1 MTNQAVSRWNFPVL
15 KLRFLA
21 HCLAGFAGLVLLT
34 SYGVAFGAHLS
45 TMSLLYL
52 LLVVAIAVNF
62 GFWPASLTS
71 VVAVACLDYYFT
83 PPIFTFN
90 ITDPQDY
97 VELGAFELTALV
109 ISRLSARGLRTAKEA
124 AIHLSEMEQLYEL
137 SRSSLLLDLHEPPG
151 PQLCVLIQRIFD
163 ARAVAVF
170 DMNLGRQ
177 DRVGDWRADEEHLA
191 KECYLRGT
199 ARDDLQ
205 AQVSERILR
214 AGTRLVGGLV
224 VRGNF
229 SPLVVDALA
238 ALAAIALN
246 QHTSFE
252 NEDRAEKAK
261 RSEELRAAVLDAL
274 AHELKTPLTAVQT
287 ASSGLLEFGG
297 LTGREREL
305 ATLIDEGAGRLNELC
320 TRLLLSARLDAEQVT
335 LQKDE
340 VNLRELVSELVTSRL
355 TEVERDRVQVSMTDP
370 ALTVRVD
377 GALLMLI
384 LAHLL
389 DNALKYSAP
398 SSPIEVAARMS
409 STEVLISV
417 HNVGSI
423 IRLEDRER
431 IFDRF
436 YRSPDLKE
444 FVPGTGIG
452 LSVVKKATES
462 QHGHVWVIS
471 NASEGT
477 TFYLS
482 LPNGARRNP

>member
-1 MTNQAVSRWNFPVL
+1 MRKYRVL
-15 KLRFLA
+15 A
-21 HCLAGFAGLVLLT
+21 QCFAGCAGLAVLT
-34 SYGVAFGAHLS
+34 FYGVAFRVYLP
-45 TMSLLYL
+45 TMSLVFL
-52 LLVVAIAVNF
+52 LLVVMVARLF

-71 VVAVACLDYYFT
+71 VIAVACLDYYFT

-97 VELGAFELTALV
+97 VELGAFEVTALV
-109 ISRLSARGLRTAKEA
+109 ISRLSARELRTAKEA
-124 AIHLSEMEQLYEL
+124 AVHRAGMEQLYEL

-151 PQLCVLIQRIFD
+151 PQLCVLIQRIFNP
-163 ARAVAVF
+163 RAVAIF

-177 DRVGDWRADEEHLA
+177 DRIGDWNADEEHRA

-199 ARDDLQ
+199 AQDDLQ
-205 AQVSERILR
+205 AHTSERILR
-214 AGTRLVGGLV
+214 AGTRPVGALV
-224 VRGNF
+224 VRGNLDL
-229 SPLVVDALA
+229 LVVDALA
-238 ALAAIALN
+238 ALSAIALN
-246 QHTSFE
+246 QHKSFE
-252 NEDRAEKAK
+252 NEDRAETAK
-261 RSEELRAAVLDAL
+261 RSEELRTAVLDAL
-274 AHELKTPLTAVQT
+274 AHELKTPLTTVQT
-287 ASSGLLEFGG
+287 ASSGLLEFGR
-297 LTGREREL
+297 LTGRELEL
-305 ATLIDEGAGRLNELC
+305 ATLIDESAGRLNELC
-320 TRLLLSARLDAEQVT
+320 TRLLLSARLDAEQVA

-340 VNLRELVSELVTSRL
+340 VNLTELVSGLVISRF
-355 TEVERDRVQVSMTDP
+355 TEVERDRLKVSMTDP

-377 GALLMLI
+377 GALLTLI
-384 LAHLL
+384 LAHLI

-409 STEVLISV
+409 SSEVLLSV

-436 YRSPDLKE
+436 YRSPDSKE

-471 NASEGT
+471 NAAEGT

-482 LPNGARRNP
+482 LPNGARRNL